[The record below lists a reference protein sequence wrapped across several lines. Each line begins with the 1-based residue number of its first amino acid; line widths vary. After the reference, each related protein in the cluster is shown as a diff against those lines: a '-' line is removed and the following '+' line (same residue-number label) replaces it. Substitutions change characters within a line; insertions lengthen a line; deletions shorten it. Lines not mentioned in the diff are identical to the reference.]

1 MERQLALQLDVAK
14 LPQTRKLNGKWTDKL
29 TSAVEHAANWRT
41 LYIGEMTRQH
51 CVARKMRILEEENIK
66 LKIEIQTFKN

>member
-29 TSAVEHAANWRT
+29 TSAVEHAANWKA
-41 LYIGEMTRQH
+41 LYIGEITRQH
-51 CVARKMRILEEENIK
+51 YVARKMRLLEEENIRLKK
-66 LKIEIQTFKN
+66 LLQ